1 MKIAALALLLTAT
14 LPAAA
19 NPDLTLRDLVQDIAL
34 QYPRTELA
42 ACGKAYPEQDAEFA
56 AALSGFHAR
65 ITRILDT
72 MAPEQPA
79 LAIAL
84 PPAFSAFQAM
94 QSALADDDFR
104 TRSPTDCEA
113 VVRELEALKDE
124 ELKAGLSESAGRL
137 ERTIRSH
144 NGEMERV
151 MGIEPTS

>member
-34 QYPRTELA
+34 QYPRAELA
-42 ACGKAYPEQDAEFA
+42 ACGKAYPEQEAVYA
-56 AALSGFHAR
+56 AALDGFSAR
-65 ITRILDT
+65 VHRILDA
-72 MAPEQPA
+72 MAAEQPA
-79 LAIAL
+79 LAMPV

-104 TRSPTDCEA
+104 TRSPADCEA